1 MTIDRRM
8 ALRAGLATLGL
19 ALADRAAAAPV
30 LIGSATRLTAAQAAR
45 RNAWLE
51 IDAAQFERNIAG
63 VRSLI
68 AGGGADLCLV
78 VKADAY
84 GCGLDLLMPSILRSG
99 ARSIGLCTN
108 DEARVARNHGFKGR
122 IIRIRTPL
130 LEEIEDAWPLGVQEL
145 IGNAEEA
152 RLLAESLRR
161 HRPGRPLPIHLALN
175 AGGMSRNGLELK
187 TEGARAD
194 ARKILALRELRIVGL
209 MTHYPTE
216 DPDDVRAQL
225 ARYNSDVAWLAANGL
240 KLEGVTRHT
249 ANSGVTARFPEARL
263 DMVRVGSF
271 LYGDTEPEFPQFKGV
286 ITMKSRVAAV
296 NAYPAGETVNY
307 DRTYRLGRDS
317 LLANIPVGYSDGYR
331 RTLTHANRPEF
342 AAEGRNH
349 TQVLIGGR
357 RYPVVGRVT
366 MNTLMA
372 DVTDA
377 QGAVK
382 LGDEVVL
389 YGRQGGE
396 LITQAEIEANA
407 AAYGADVYTVLGN
420 SLPKVLKAG

>member
-1 MTIDRRM
+1 MQIERRAAM
-8 ALRAGLATLGL
+8 LAGLSTLGL
-19 ALADRAAAAPV
+19 ALANRTLAAPV
-30 LIGSATRLTAAQAAR
+30 LGAHPALTPAQAAR

-51 IDAAQFERNIAG
+51 IDASQFEANIAG
-63 VRSLI
+63 VRALL
-68 AGGGADLCLV
+68 GGGATDLCLI

-84 GCGLDLLMPSILRSG
+84 GCGIDLLMPSILRSG
-99 ARSIGLCTN
+99 ARSIGVCAN
-108 DEARVARNHGFKGR
+108 DEARIARAHGFRGR
-122 IIRIRTPL
+122 IIRVRTPL
-130 LEEIEDAWPLGVQEL
+130 LEEIEDALPLGVQEL

-152 RLLAESLRR
+152 RLLAETLRR
-161 HRPGRPLPIHLALN
+161 RRSGRPLPIHLALN
-175 AGGMSRNGLELK
+175 ADGMSRNGLELK
-187 TEGARAD
+187 TEAARAD
-194 ARKILALRELRIVGL
+194 ARRILALPELRIIGL

-216 DPDDVRAQL
+216 DADDVRAQL
-225 ARYNSDVAWLAANGL
+225 ARFNADASWLGANGL
-240 KLEGVTRHT
+240 SLDGVTRHT
-249 ANSGVTARFPEARL
+249 ANSAVTARFPAARL

-286 ITMKSRVAAV
+286 MTLKSRVAAV

-331 RTLTHANRPEF
+331 RGLTHANRPEF

-349 TQVLIGGR
+349 TQVLVGGR

-366 MNTLMA
+366 MNTLMV

-377 QGAVK
+377 EGRVR

-389 YGRQGGE
+389 FGRQGADA
-396 LITQAEIEANA
+396 ISQAEIETNGGV
-407 AAYGADVYTVLGN
+407 YGADFYTVLGN
-420 SLPKVLKAG
+420 SVPKVLRAA